1 MTEDEAIEI
10 ILDDKKE
17 YERII
22 KELEDVTDINGNKP
36 NETIQDCQKFVQA
49 IKTILDLYQKEKEKN
64 EELSTIK
71 EGIRVLQNSG
81 LMDEQYIVIANWNL
95 KNTSYKH
102 LLDDYISK
110 DKIRAK
116 IKELEEI
123 VNRKFVVDNIK
134 EKAEAKIDVLKELL
148 ERR

>member
-1 MTEDEAIEI
+1 MNKMSEDEAII
-10 ILDDKKE
+10 FLKNIVKQNGDLDTHTTVPFYKKE
-17 YERII
+17 A
-22 KELEDVTDINGNKP
+22 K
-36 NETIQDCQKFVQA
+36 A
-49 IKTILDLYQKEKEKN
+49 IETILDLYQQEKEKN

-116 IKELEEI
+116 IKELEEKSDYWNCDEI
-123 VNRKFVVDNIK
+123 
-134 EKAEAKIDVLKELL
+134 EVLKELL
-148 ERR
+148 EEE